1 MIEIIAVIVVLSFY
15 LLTTWRARQL
25 RKRRLKALDDFA
37 NYLTEVL
44 TEAKERARL
53 NGDTGEEKDTRASQE
68 G

>member
-53 NGDTGEEKDTRASQE
+53 NGDTGEGKNTRASQE